1 MIGAYSSVG
10 AGSPA
15 IHPFVVKTYETITK
29 IVELYNADVLNDN
42 PGYDVESR
50 RLQAEYLDNLE
61 VYRPEPDDPTR
72 PVEEYFHP
80 WWYDV
85 SEDIGIA
92 YSVVPANYLECHR
105 EQVRSQ
111 PRTVSI

>member
-1 MIGAYSSVG
+1 M
-10 AGSPA
+10 
-15 IHPFVVKTYETITK
+15 
-29 IVELYNADVLNDN
+29 IVELYNANVLNDN

-50 RLQAEYLDNLE
+50 RLQAKYLDNLE
-61 VYRPEPDDPTR
+61 VYWPEPDDPTR

-85 SEDIGIA
+85 SKDIGIA
-92 YSVVPANYLECHR
+92 YSVVPANYLECHQ